1 MVTCSHTHTYTHT
14 HAHTHT
20 LAAGEEGS
28 QPGSGTEEGDSFF
41 TAPQSGLL
49 AKCDSANSTM
59 FSVSLAGR
67 ASQGLMHTQ
76 YTHAHTQYTIH
87 THAHTNYTLRRAHI
101 LTLLHPAGTIMDL
114 NIGAA
119 LWLAV
124 RAKGT
129 LRLPTGNNKQS
140 KGLMA
145 QSCKIE

>member
-1 MVTCSHTHTYTHT
+1 LEGLGLVTCSHTHTYTHT

-76 YTHAHTQYTIH
+76 YTHAHTHTRTHTHIDAQMIH
-87 THAHTNYTLRRAHI
+87 TNGACAVAGVASQNTHT
-101 LTLLHPAGTIMDL
+101 
-114 NIGAA
+114 
-119 LWLAV
+119 
-124 RAKGT
+124 
-129 LRLPTGNNKQS
+129 
-140 KGLMA
+140 
-145 QSCKIE
+145 